1 MEERDEGASR
11 KLLFISPCT
20 PDPQGTGWEQRAF
33 SFLSAYAKFMD
44 VELWFS
50 PTFDNPELG
59 RTANLTRLCVSMTSF
74 RPAAI
79 RDGLSA
85 SRKRLNQS
93 LATSDV
99 VHVSRLRQVVST
111 IDHKSIVWDIDE
123 LSWSASRQA
132 STDRQQYLSEL
143 SSNFR
148 KCRRVF
154 ASSHLERKQA
164 HFDEITVIPNVA
176 FDPGLRN
183 PAPAEKAP
191 VLLFVGN
198 LNYSP
203 NMDGLIFFNGS
214 VLPELARKIPDVLVN
229 VIGRSPITEG
239 VRAAVDHLRNT
250 GRFQFFFDVPSVTP
264 YYLQAAASIAP
275 ILSGGGTRIKIVE
288 SFAHHCPVI
297 STSKGCEGLEV
308 AHRKHLL
315 IEDDPRD
322 FAMACAELIQGPGLG
337 SEMTETAYRFFECNH
352 SQSVVDKLLFSAL
365 QDVA

>member
-1 MEERDEGASR
+1 MEECDDGAPR

-33 SFLSAYAKFMD
+33 SFLSAYSKFMD

-79 RDGLSA
+79 RDELSA

-99 VHVSRLRQVVST
+99 VHVSRLRQVVSA
-111 IDHKSIVWDIDE
+111 IDHKSMVWDIDE
-123 LSWSASRQA
+123 LSWSASHQA
-132 STDRQQYLSEL
+132 SIDRQQYLSEL
-143 SSNFR
+143 YSNFR

-154 ASSHLERKQA
+154 ASSHLEREQA

-176 FDPGLRN
+176 FDPELRN
-183 PAPAEKAP
+183 LASSEKAP
-191 VLLFVGN
+191 ALLFVGN

-203 NMDGLIFFNGS
+203 NMDGLIFFNSS
-214 VLPELARKIPDVLVN
+214 VLPELAGNIPDVLVN
-229 VIGRSPITEG
+229 VIGRSPITES
-239 VRAAVDHLRNT
+239 VWAAVDHLRNT
-250 GRFQFFFDVPSVTP
+250 GRFRFVFDAPSVTP
-264 YYLQAAASIAP
+264 YYLQAVASIAP

-322 FAMACAELIQGPGLG
+322 FALACVELIQRPELRRQLA
-337 SEMTETAYRFFECNH
+337 ETAHRFFEGNH
-352 SQSVVDKLLFSAL
+352 SQRVVDELLFSAL
-365 QDVA
+365 QNLA